1 MNINYLKDHYGDNY
15 VAKARAEYTFNGK
28 GGRIISMNAAKI
40 LYDSFCKWID
50 EGTLDVSE
58 AVNLILHN
66 KVEGAADY
74 ELAAIQEWN
83 DAIIKQDRYAIS
95 TNFSLI
101 MSCADSS
108 LISMEIGQ
116 VDNYKPD
123 AVIRNAISDAAQRL
137 RSVKEATSMI
147 KALSLNISKNGY
159 SSSVGNDFI
168 RGNDIAQYLF
178 KKWNEEKNPGDNKVT
193 IQRLLDSSI
202 FYRIHQKD
210 EGFLFKKGFSKYWFA
225 GFGFVFISDSNI
237 YYNILGSSMRNA
249 LMSSNR
255 KVKGVSMISL
265 LQSALRQRIAV
276 CNNQQNVIGYDRIND
291 NIYKGQAGVG
301 DVNVAPLSLMSFKD
315 FFEADK
321 ENKLS
326 FIDGFSTYGKMDWDE
341 RDVLDQLDERQ
352 KRRRRKAN
360 EYDNE

>member
-1 MNINYLKDHYGDNY
+1 MNINYLKDHYGDSY
-15 VAKARAEYTFNGK
+15 VIKAKAEYSFNGK
-28 GGRIISMNAAKI
+28 GGRIISMNAAKV

-50 EGTLDVSE
+50 ESTLDIGE

-66 KVEGAADY
+66 KVEGAADH

-95 TNFSLI
+95 TNFSLV

-108 LISMEIGQ
+108 LISMEVGQ
-116 VDNYKPD
+116 VDTYKPD
-123 AVIRNAISDAAQRL
+123 AVIRSAISDAAQRL
-137 RSVKEATSMI
+137 KSLKDATSMI

-159 SSSVGNDFI
+159 SSSVRNDFI
-168 RGNDIAQYLF
+168 RGNDVAQYLF
-178 KKWNEEKNPGDNKVT
+178 KKWSDEKDPGDSKVT

-210 EGFLFKKGFSKYWFA
+210 EGFLYKKGFSKYWFA
-225 GFGFVFISDSNI
+225 GFGFVFISDSNV

-249 LMSSNR
+249 LLSSNR
-255 KVKGVSMISL
+255 KIKGVSMISL

-276 CNNQQNVIGYDRIND
+276 CNNQQNVIGYDRTND
-291 NIYKGQAGVG
+291 NLYKGQAGAG
-301 DVNVAPLSLMSFKD
+301 DVVVVPLSLISFKD
-315 FFEADK
+315 FFDNDK

-341 RDVLDQLDERQ
+341 RDVLDQLDGKQ
-352 KRRRRKAN
+352 KRRRKRAE